1 MKQEYYY
8 KEYLLLNKTPR
19 QFLERRLTNI
29 FGINSKAI
37 EALELVCE
45 EMSAEKG
52 FTRDDGQDYYNHC
65 IDVAN
70 TLISFDIR
78 NEDAIVAALLHD
90 IIEDVDG
97 YSEKIIAKLF
107 GDNVAHLVSLV
118 TKKPGLDYKKED
130 VIMDYLNGIATNPYA
145 AAIKTAD
152 RMHNMTTLQE
162 KTFEARYKKAIET
175 EKYYMPFFKFC
186 RKKYPRYEN
195 LFYQARTQIYPLIHE
210 IKSFYAEILRLR
222 KELEKYEPSEQ
233 TKFENAVEDKTPPS
247 GE

>member
-37 EALELVCE
+37 EALELVCH

-107 GDNVAHLVSLV
+107 GENVAHLVSLV
-118 TKKPGLDYKKED
+118 TKKPGLDYKKEE
-130 VIMDYLNGIATNPYA
+130 VIMDYLRVIADNPYA

-162 KTFEARYKKAIET
+162 KTFEARYRKALET

-195 LFYQARTQIYPLIHE
+195 LFYQARTQIYPLIYE
-210 IKSFYAEILRLR
+210 IKSFYDEILRLR
-222 KELEKYEPSEQ
+222 TELAKYEPQDPKKAE
-233 TKFENAVEDKTPPS
+233 TTEEDNKA
-247 GE
+247 

>member
-37 EALELVCE
+37 EALELVCQ

-65 IDVAN
+65 VDVAN

-107 GDNVAHLVSLV
+107 GENVAYLVSLV
-118 TKKPGLDYKKED
+118 TKKPGLDYKKEE
-130 VIMDYLNGIATNPYA
+130 VIMDYLNGIAKNPYA

-162 KTFEARYKKAIET
+162 KTFEARYKKAVET

-195 LFYQARTQIYPLIHE
+195 LFYAARTQIYPLIHE

-222 KELEKYEPSEQ
+222 GELQKYEKGETTEQ
-233 TKFENAVEDKTPPS
+233 IKVNVNEDTKPE
-247 GE
+247 

>member
-8 KEYLLLNKTPR
+8 KKYLLLNRTPR

-29 FGINSKAI
+29 FGINSKSI
-37 EALELVCE
+37 EALELVCK

-90 IIEDVDG
+90 IVEDVEG
-97 YSEKIIAKLF
+97 YSEKMIATLF

-118 TKKPGLDYKKED
+118 TKKPGLDYKQED
-130 VIMDYLNGIATNPYA
+130 VIMDYLTAISRDPYA

-162 KTFEARYKKAIET
+162 KTFEARHRKALET
-175 EKYYMPFFKFC
+175 ELYYMPFFKFC

-195 LFYQARTQIYPLIHE
+195 LFYAARTQIYPLIHE

-222 KELEKYEPSEQ
+222 KELEKYEPAPAE
-233 TKFENAVEDKTPPS
+233 EDKSVSKENNSKP
-247 GE
+247 